1 MESDAPLAASKH
13 RRSARR
19 SAFRSLVLPVGNQIH
34 GEDNAERVESDS
46 AAASLPGSSIIERSE
61 SARRQRRPRTL
72 TGSTSGSWKWVTS
85 RPELVDRV
93 IVISFCA
100 IHKRDTPSASP
111 ETARDLNLPDE
122 DNEILA
128 HANPILGNAKLSDR
142 LF

>member
-61 SARRQRRPRTL
+61 SARRQRRPRT
-72 TGSTSGSWKWVTS
+72 STSGSWKWVTS

-111 ETARDLNLPDE
+111 GTARDLNLSDE

>member
-46 AAASLPGSSIIERSE
+46 AAASLPGSSIIDL
-61 SARRQRRPRTL
+61 Q
-72 TGSTSGSWKWVTS
+72 
-85 RPELVDRV
+85 
-93 IVISFCA
+93 
-100 IHKRDTPSASP
+100 RDTPSTSLGS
-111 ETARDLNLPDE
+111 DLNLPDE

-128 HANPILGNAKLSDR
+128 HANPILGNAKLSDQ